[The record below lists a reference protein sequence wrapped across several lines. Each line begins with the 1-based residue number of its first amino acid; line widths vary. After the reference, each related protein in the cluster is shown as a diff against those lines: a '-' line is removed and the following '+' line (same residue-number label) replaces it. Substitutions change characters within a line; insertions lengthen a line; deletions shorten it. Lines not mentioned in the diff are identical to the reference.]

1 MEKTNV
7 SYEDFISVQ
16 GQAVHVKP
24 DPVSPARVV
33 VVMCFS
39 LFFIYVNS
47 VMFFTVRSKQTFSE
61 SSRYI
66 LFSNILIGDSFHL
79 LGLAVLYLFS
89 VGNLH
94 LISALCNLFIM
105 IPSVTFSISPLNLAV
120 MSMERY
126 VAICFPFQ
134 HTEFVTKKRAYL
146 SIAVVWLLS
155 SINFIID
162 ILYKIVVDSNSL
174 TTHITCRRRMLYIAK
189 WQVKLSQ
196 MFNGLYFAIISLI
209 LVYTYI
215 GIIVAARS
223 VSTDKKSA
231 TKAHRTVL
239 LHLIQLG
246 LCLLSFLFSTLNR
259 MIELL
264 QADRALFLHLQFLNF
279 FSLIILPRCLSPLI
293 YGLRDSAF
301 RPLFLGYFKCN
312 LSTVNPVVITDKKRC
327 ISMK

>member
-1 MEKTNV
+1 MKKTNV
-7 SYEDFISVQ
+7 SYDDFISVQ
-16 GQAVHVKP
+16 GQAVHFKH
-24 DPVSPARVV
+24 DAVSLERIIL
-33 VVMCFS
+33 VMCSS

-94 LISALCNLFIM
+94 LISALCNLLIM
-105 IPSVTFSISPLNLAV
+105 VPSVTFSISPLNLAV

-126 VAICFPFQ
+126 VAICFPLQ

-162 ILYKIVVDSNSL
+162 ILYKTVVDSNSL
-174 TTHITCRRRMLYIAK
+174 MTHTICRRRILYIAK

-196 MFNGLYFAIISLI
+196 IFNGLYFATISLI
-209 LVYTYI
+209 LIYTYI
-215 GIIVAARS
+215 GIMVAAKS

-246 LCLLSFLFSTLNR
+246 LCLLSFVYGTLDR
-259 MIELL
+259 MIRLL
-264 QADRALFLHLQFLNF
+264 MADHALLLHLQFLNF
-279 FSLIILPRCLSPLI
+279 VSLIILPRCLSPLI

-312 LSTVNPVVITDKKRC
+312 LSTVNPVLITNKDVLQ
-327 ISMK
+327 